1 MMGGST
7 LFILTIDI
15 VHVSDSG
22 EVTLQYNNN
31 ITCIA
36 CIKCKS
42 YCVCQ
47 IEKFK
52 CTSSLRAEE

>member
-1 MMGGST
+1 MITLLYKYDSRKKKVDAGWLGMMGGLT

-22 EVTLQYNNN
+22 EVMLQYNNN

-36 CIKCKS
+36 CIK
-42 YCVCQ
+42 
-47 IEKFK
+47 
-52 CTSSLRAEE
+52 

>member
-1 MMGGST
+1 MMGGLT

-22 EVTLQYNNN
+22 EVMLQYNNN

-36 CIKCKS
+36 CIK
-42 YCVCQ
+42 
-47 IEKFK
+47 
-52 CTSSLRAEE
+52 